1 MKRASV
7 LVLFVVFALA
17 MAAAQETT
25 ASNAMPVVSE
35 TSAVISMA
43 PTNRPSEISLYQ
55 ERLQVR
61 NVVQQLNDA
70 ALRNEA
76 GFFDRGIAPDY
87 VVANAEL
94 DLAEDYD
101 VEAAARGTAV
111 NQHGAARR
119 IDFHAARRDAGDFVG
134 TELPKQRQVGEEVP
148 DVDGLARH
156 GQIVRQPL
164 RRAYGCTVSSSCAL
178 AAAGCACPLEAVV
191 VCNP

>member
-76 GFFDRGIAPDY
+76 GFFDRGIVPDY
-87 VVANAEL
+87 VVANAETRKEDKDEIVKAHKNGDIKYNSVQVREQNIDVIGQTAIERETADVRGSYKGKRFDGKYSTTRMWKRL
-94 DLAEDYD
+94 PNGHWQLLAM
-101 VEAAARGTAV
+101 
-111 NQHGAARR
+111 
-119 IDFHAARRDAGDFVG
+119 
-134 TELPKQRQVGEEVP
+134 QVHPVK
-148 DVDGLARH
+148 
-156 GQIVRQPL
+156 
-164 RRAYGCTVSSSCAL
+164 
-178 AAAGCACPLEAVV
+178 
-191 VCNP
+191 